1 MINLANLERFKYLAH
16 SRISMEEKVDVS
28 LDRNHAILLF
38 NIIKENFNSEG
49 YEGAKT
55 LLAMCQ
61 AFSDAI
67 GEIEEEE

>member
-1 MINLANLERFKYLAH
+1 MV
-16 SRISMEEKVDVS
+16 EKVNVS

-67 GEIEEEE
+67 GGIEEEE